1 MKKLLVT
8 VLSLVFVLSFALAA
22 CGNSDSA
29 GGDSGNKSTL
39 QKIKDRGKL
48 IVGVKYDVNLFGLK
62 DPKSGKV
69 EGYDADL
76 ARELAKKIFGKNA
89 NLSKVL
95 ELKQVNS
102 KTRFD
107 LVNNG
112 TVDIG
117 IATCTINDERK
128 QKNNFSLRYF
138 AAGQS
143 LLVKKGSAIKSINDL
158 GKDTTVLSVKGS
170 TSEQNIKEKAPDAPV
185 QLYDDYAQAFSAL
198 KAGKG
203 DVLTTDNA
211 ILMGMHK
218 EDPNYVLVGGLFT
231 EEPYGMILKKGDDDF
246 TKYVDDFLKELQDN
260 GTLDNLYNKWFG
272 EDAPSGLLKDI

>member
-1 MKKLLVT
+1 MKRAWLAL
-8 VLSLVFVLSFALAA
+8 LSLLIVFSFALVG
-22 CGNSDSA
+22 CGGNDKESSA
-29 GGDSGNKSTL
+29 GAKTTL

-62 DPKSGKV
+62 DPKTGKV
-69 EGYDADL
+69 EGYDADI

-89 NLSKVL
+89 NLNKVL

-112 TVDIG
+112 TVDLA
-117 IATCTINDERK
+117 IATCTITEERK

-138 AAGQS
+138 NAGQS
-143 LLVKKGSAIKSINDL
+143 LLVKKGSPIKSIDDL
-158 GKDTTVLSVKGS
+158 NKNTVVLAVKGS
-170 TSEQNIKEKAPDAPV
+170 TSEQNIKAKAPDAPV

-231 EEPYGMILKKGDDDF
+231 EEPYGIILKKGDDEF
-246 TKYVDDFLKELQDN
+246 TKYVNDFLKELKAN
-260 GTLDNLYNKWFG
+260 GTLDKLYKKWFG
-272 EDAPSGLLKDI
+272 EPAPDDLLKEI

>member
-1 MKKLLVT
+1 MLAV
-8 VLSLVFVLSFALAA
+8 VFIASLVLTG
-22 CGNSDSA
+22 CGNDNKSA
-29 GGDSGNKSTL
+29 SGGGGSKSTL
-39 QKIKDRGKL
+39 DKIKSRGKL

-62 DPKSGKV
+62 DPKTGKV

-76 ARELAKKIFGKNA
+76 ARELAKKIFGKDA
-89 NLSKVL
+89 NLNKVL

-112 TVDIG
+112 TVDLG

-128 QKNNFSLRYF
+128 QKNNFSQRYF
-138 AAGQS
+138 KAGQS
-143 LLVKKGSAIKSINDL
+143 LLVKKGSPIKSIDDL
-158 GKDTTVLSVKGS
+158 NKSTRVLSVKGS
-170 TSEQNIKEKAPDAPV
+170 TSEQNVKEKAPDAPV
-185 QLYDDYAQAFSAL
+185 QLFDDYAQAFSAL

-211 ILMGMHK
+211 ILIGMHK

-231 EEPYGMILKKGDDDF
+231 DEPYGIILKKNDDDF
-246 TKYVDDFLKELQDN
+246 TKYVNDFLHELKDN
-260 GTLDNLYNKWFG
+260 GKLDELYKKWFG
-272 EDAPSGLLKDI
+272 EPAPDDLLQDV

>member
-1 MKKLLVT
+1 MKKLLVLF
-8 VLSLVFVLSFALAA
+8 LSVVFVLSFALAA
-22 CGNSDSA
+22 CGNNNTAD
-29 GGDSGNKSTL
+29 GGNKSTL
-39 QKIKDRGKL
+39 DKIKDRGKL
-48 IVGVKYDVNLFGLK
+48 IVGVKYDVNLFGLQ
-62 DPKSGKV
+62 DPKTGKV

-76 ARELAKKIFGKNA
+76 ARELAKKIFGKDA
-89 NLSKVL
+89 DLSKVL
-95 ELKQVNS
+95 EMKQVNS

-143 LLVKKGSAIKSINDL
+143 LLVKEGSPIKSIEDL
-158 GKDTTVLSVKGS
+158 NKDTNVLSVKGS
-170 TSEQNIKEKAPDAPV
+170 TSEQNIREKAPDAPV

-218 EDPNYVLVGGLFT
+218 EDPSYVLVGGLFT

-246 TKYVDDFLKELQDN
+246 TKYVNDFLKELQKN
-260 GTLDNLYNKWFG
+260 GTLDQLYNKWFG
-272 EDAPSGLLKDI
+272 EDAPDDLLKDI

>member
-1 MKKLLVT
+1 MKKLLVLF
-8 VLSLVFVLSFALAA
+8 LSVVFVLSFVLADCVNNNTA
-22 CGNSDSA
+22 DG
-29 GGDSGNKSTL
+29 GNKSTL
-39 QKIKDRGKL
+39 DKIKDRGKL
-48 IVGVKYDVNLFGLK
+48 IVGVKYDVNLFGLQ
-62 DPKSGKV
+62 DPKTGKV

-76 ARELAKKIFGKNA
+76 ARELAKKIFGKDA
-89 NLSKVL
+89 DLSKVL
-95 ELKQVNS
+95 EMKQVNS

-143 LLVKKGSAIKSINDL
+143 LLVKEGSPIKSIEDL
-158 GKDTTVLSVKGS
+158 NKDTNVLSVKGS
-170 TSEQNIKEKAPDAPV
+170 TSEQNIREKAPDAPV
-185 QLYDDYAQAFSAL
+185 QLYGDYAQAFSAL

-218 EDPNYVLVGGLFT
+218 EDPSYVLVGGLFT

-246 TKYVDDFLKELQDN
+246 TKYVNDFLKELQKN
-260 GTLDNLYNKWFG
+260 GTLDQLYNKWFD
-272 EDAPSGLLKDI
+272 EDAPDDLLKDI